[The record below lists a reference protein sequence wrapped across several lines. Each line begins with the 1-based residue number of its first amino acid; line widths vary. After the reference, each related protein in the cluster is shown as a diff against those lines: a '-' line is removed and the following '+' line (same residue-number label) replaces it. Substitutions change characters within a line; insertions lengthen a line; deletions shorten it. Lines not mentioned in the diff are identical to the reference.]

1 MFQTLST
8 ILPELFLA
16 VTASFLLGFGLSK
29 KADRSVLVRNISAGV
44 LIVFGLMG
52 YFLDREAGTSFSG
65 LLINNDFSDFLKAI
79 IGFSA
84 AAALLLSKHYFQ
96 SEKLDRYEF
105 SVLTLYA
112 VLGMSIMVS
121 ANNLLSMYIGV
132 EMQSLALYI
141 MAAFNRD
148 SLRASEAG
156 LKYFVLGALSSGLL
170 LYGAS
175 LVYGFTG
182 SLDFET
188 IRASIALVGPK
199 TGVIAGMVFLLCGLA
214 FKISAAPFHMWTPD
228 VYEGSP
234 TPVTGFFAG
243 APKLA
248 AMAIIAHLIIVPF
261 GEILGQWQQVIIVL
275 AILSL
280 VVGSLGALMQSN
292 IKRLMA
298 YSSITNMGYA
308 LVPLAAGTIAGV
320 QGMLI
325 FMTIYIITVIG
336 VFATILQMRLR
347 NGMVEQISDLAGL
360 SKTNPAMAGV
370 FTAFLFSLIGIPPL
384 AGFFGKLFAF
394 SPAVEANLTW
404 LVVLAL
410 LASVISAFYY
420 IRVIKTMWFDEPT
433 REFTRAPRTTRIIA
447 ILAVL
452 LVVPVLILPG
462 ISGAGISLAESAA
475 QALFLPR

>member
-1 MFQTLST
+1 MQTFIT

-29 KADRSVLVRNISAGV
+29 TKDRSSLVRYIAIGVLVIFA
-44 LIVFGLMG
+44 
-52 YFLDREAGTSFSG
+52 FLGFILARPAGTSFSG
-65 LLINNDFSDFLKAI
+65 LLLNNDFSDLLKCI
-79 IGFSA
+79 IALSA
-84 AAALLLSKHYFQ
+84 AAALLLTQHYFQ

-121 ANNLLSMYIGV
+121 ANNLLSMYIGI

-175 LVYGFTG
+175 LIYGFTG

-188 IRASIALVGPK
+188 IRASIEASGA
-199 TGVIAGMVFLLCGLA
+199 TNGVVTGMVFLLCGLA

-234 TPVTGFFAG
+234 TPVTGFFAA

-248 AMAIIAHLIIVPF
+248 AMAIIARLITVPF
-261 GEILGQWQQVIIVL
+261 GEITGQWQQVIIVM
-275 AILSL
+275 AVLSM
-280 VVGSLGALMQSN
+280 VVGALGAIVQTN

-298 YSSITNMGYA
+298 YSSIANMGYA
-308 LVPLAAGTIAGV
+308 LVPLAAASVAGV
-320 QGMLI
+320 QGMI
-325 FMTIYIITVIG
+325 VFMVIYIITVIG
-336 VFATILQMRLR
+336 VFSTILQMRLR
-347 NGMVEQISDLAGL
+347 DGMVEQISDLAGL
-360 SKTNPAMAGV
+360 SKSNPGMAISLTI
-370 FTAFLFSLIGIPPL
+370 FMFSLIGIPPL
-384 AGFFGKLFAF
+384 LGFFGKLFAF
-394 SPAVEANLTW
+394 LPAIEAGLTW
-404 LVVLAL
+404 LVVIAL
-410 LASVISAFYY
+410 IASVIGAFYY
-420 IRVIKTMWFDEPT
+420 LRLVKVMWFDEPE
-433 REFTRAPRTTRIIA
+433 REFVTPPASVKIISL
-447 ILAVL
+447 IAVL
-452 LVVPVLILPG
+452 LICPLLIIPG
-462 ISGAGISLAESAA
+462 ISGAMLGFAETAA
-475 QALFLPR
+475 QALFAQ